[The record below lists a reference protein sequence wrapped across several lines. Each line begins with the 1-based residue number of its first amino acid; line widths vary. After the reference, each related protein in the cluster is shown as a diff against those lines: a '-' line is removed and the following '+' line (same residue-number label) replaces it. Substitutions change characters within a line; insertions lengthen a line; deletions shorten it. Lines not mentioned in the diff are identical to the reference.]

1 MCLWIEALIK
11 EGAVSRDSQ
20 EGFEEELS
28 GPVFTVVPIGSSGV
42 GKSTMSNILAIALE
56 AKQLELE
63 RARMEAEDLRS
74 RNVETT
80 DKLTEEV
87 SFLHVCLQ
95 NRQHHPSLWHMYV
108 AAREA
113 MNIIH
118 PGENH
123 E

>member
-1 MCLWIEALIK
+1 MNADTK
-11 EGAVSRDSQ
+11 
-20 EGFEEELS
+20 
-28 GPVFTVVPIGSSGV
+28 
-42 GKSTMSNILAIALE
+42 SNILAIALE

-74 RNVETT
+74 RNIETT

-95 NRQHHPSLWHMYV
+95 NRQHDPSLWHMYL

>member
-1 MCLWIEALIK
+1 MAMTLDPVPFQKGFSEAL
-11 EGAVSRDSQ
+11 A
-20 EGFEEELS
+20 
-28 GPVFTVVPIGSSGV
+28 
-42 GKSTMSNILAIALE
+42 TMNADTKSNILAIALE

-95 NRQHHPSLWHMYV
+95 NRQHDPSLWHMYL